1 MRPIDADELKRLI
14 KSGDDLIF
22 DSMTENQLCRM
33 IDYQDTVESEHSKG
47 KWEMC
52 RGFGEYSFFKC
63 SACKKWNNAVTAFCP
78 RCGAKMERL

>member
-1 MRPIDADELKRLI
+1 MRPIDADKLKRLI
-14 KSGDDLIF
+14 KSGDYLIF
-22 DSMTENQLCRM
+22 DSTTENDLCRM
-33 IDYQDTVESEHSKG
+33 IDCQDTIEIENPKG

-63 SACKKWNNAVTAFCP
+63 SACKKWNNEVTQYCP